1 MEQNRDV
8 QESPDRW
15 VTRLMRAV
23 RPHGRFAVIS
33 SSATAG
39 VLLVLGGVVFASQT
53 NDSSDVSSPTQ
64 SAVSSK
70 LNPDGSPTPGTSP
83 TATTTTVLGNNSK
96 SVPES
101 GAQGTITTNTT
112 VSGSPTTVASPTP
125 TTGLTSTT
133 SPTTVLGV
141 ATTTTQRLRN
151 QNGALL
157 PTLLADAT
165 SSTDDPVL
173 NLKLS
178 AGDKDGYISRIVV
191 NWGDQSTWTVI
202 DYPLSSCVEP
212 LNSLV
217 SPSAMHTYT
226 QANSYTVSVTVT
238 SVNCVGDGAQQAI
251 ATKQVSVGGSET
263 TTTPPPTTTTTTP

>member
-8 QESPDRW
+8 KESPDRW
-15 VTRLMRAV
+15 SSRLMKAV

-39 VLLVLGGVVFASQT
+39 VLLILGGVVFAAQT
-53 NDSSDVSSPTQ
+53 NNSSDVSSPTK

-70 LNPDGSPTPGTSP
+70 LNSDGSPTPNSIP
-83 TATTTTVLGNNSK
+83 TATTTTVLDGNGK
-96 SVPES
+96 TVPEF
-101 GAQGTITTNTT
+101 GAQGTITTNAR
-112 VSGSPTTVASPTP
+112 VAGSPTTTAAPSSPT
-125 TTGLTSTT
+125 TVQTSTT

-141 ATTTTQRLRN
+141 TTTTQRSRS
-151 QNGALL
+151 QNGPLL

-173 NLKLS
+173 NLRLS
-178 AGDKDGYISRIVV
+178 AGDKDGYITRIVV

-217 SPSAMHTYT
+217 SPSATHTYT
-226 QANSYTVSVTVT
+226 TANSYTVSVTVT
-238 SVNCVGDGAQQAI
+238 SVNCVGDGQQQAI
-251 ATKQVSVGGSET
+251 TTKQVSVGGSET
-263 TTTPPPTTTTTTP
+263 TTTQPTTTTTTP